1 VGSIFS
7 VMSVSRRIR
16 ENYTGMI
23 LKVWWN
29 KDKSM
34 YVPFSGC
41 ELYGIWPQLNPIFQ
55 SIFVYVYILVLAHA
69 F

>member
-1 VGSIFS
+1 VGNIFS

-23 LKVWWN
+23 LKVWWK

-34 YVPFSGC
+34 HVPFSGC
-41 ELYGIWPQLNPIFQ
+41 KLYGIWALLNPIFQ